1 MTPTS
6 LRGGARGRVGFPAGT
21 LGLGGSQRFSSRVP
35 SQAREPNES
44 KAMTDEQEKEAD
56 QRRRIETQIELL
68 RMRNKLEVQMGAI
81 DDELRR
87 LAEEARRAAR

>member
-1 MTPTS
+1 
-6 LRGGARGRVGFPAGT
+6 
-21 LGLGGSQRFSSRVP
+21 
-35 SQAREPNES
+35 
-44 KAMTDEQEKEAD
+44 MTDEQEKEAD